1 MWKVSMKPSSKP
13 IKIIGIGKYA
23 IDAIDC
29 IDKKLLSGAEFIA
42 VSTSHETLHR
52 CRAETKLGFSNVSI
66 RNGAVN
72 PLSFHTQLK
81 VAEGR
86 KSIKGCLAGAEMVI
100 VVLGISR
107 VTDIIISTIVAST
120 ANELSIP
127 SLAIVIDGATI
138 NHSIDV
144 SLQEFRETVDAF
156 IEIPDVYPFGQLHKF
171 HSKKSESAFLNNV
184 LLGLI
189 VDIVDYT
196 KNGYI
201 NIDFDDFAEILSNS
215 GKALA
220 GSATASGKDRACLA
234 TTLALDGMEISG
246 ARRVLLLLTSNDSL
260 KLKELFLASECI
272 QLASQYALVYLS
284 SVYDETMGD
293 DLRVTVLA
301 TGLSVPQDCDYSGV
315 S

>member
-1 MWKVSMKPSSKP
+1 MKPSSKP

-29 IDKKLLSGAEFIA
+29 IEKKLLSGAEFIA

-52 CRAETKLGFSNVSI
+52 CRADTKLGGSNVSI
-66 RNGAVN
+66 RNGALN
-72 PLSFHTQLK
+72 PLSFHTQLT

-86 KSIKGCLAGAEMVI
+86 KSIKGCLTGAEMVI

-120 ANELSIP
+120 AKELSIP
-127 SLAIVIDGATI
+127 SLSIVIDGATI
-138 NHSIDV
+138 NHSIDG

-189 VDIVDYT
+189 VDIAEHP
-196 KNGYI
+196 KNGYL

-215 GKALA
+215 GKAVA
-220 GSATASGKDRACLA
+220 ESATASGEDRVRLA
-234 TTLALDGMEISG
+234 TTLALEGMEISG
-246 ARRVLLLLTSNDSL
+246 ARRVLLLLTSNDSI
-260 KLKELFLASECI
+260 KLKEMDWAIKCI
-272 QLASQYALVYLS
+272 EHVSQYARVYIG
-284 SVYDETMGD
+284 SVYDDTMGD

-301 TGLSVPQDCDYSGV
+301 TGLSVPQDCDYS
-315 S
+315 SLS